1 MTNNGDG
8 VTKSTT
14 KDSEGMTTNT
24 NNGDV
29 MTSTSNRE
37 GASTTTDNGEGTT
50 TTRNGSWALVMY
62 INIVRREGSRR

>member
-8 VTKSTT
+8 VTKSMT

-29 MTSTSNRE
+29 MTTTNNGE
-37 GASTTTDNGEGTT
+37 GASATTDNGEGTT
-50 TTRNGSWALVMY
+50 QHGTDHGRW
-62 INIVRREGSRR
+62 